1 MTPHLPPPSCTAIST
16 HHHSSSS
23 SMPIATVS
31 SRISNLSEPTLP
43 PANLMLL
50 HFVKPVIRPA
60 VQVLKQEQEVP
71 GRFHSNV

>member
-1 MTPHLPPPSCTAIST
+1 
-16 HHHSSSS
+16 
-23 SMPIATVS
+23 MPIATVS
-31 SRISNLSEPTLP
+31 SRISNPSEPTLP